1 MLDELLELDD
11 ELLELDDELLELE
24 LDDELLELGDD
35 VTMNLC
41 EVERPPPSVANTVTL
56 AVPAAKAAMVTTL
69 PDKFT
74 LTRLLSDETA
84 SKSSSSPS
92 GSSKYPATSS
102 SATLLTSISMSL
114 ILPTRSGAR
123 LESELELEDELLL
136 ELDDEELLEL
146 DEELLELEDEELEDE
161 LLLLELEEL
170 LLELDDEEL
179 LLELDEEELDD
190 AMLFDDHLLDPSS
203 SGPTRPTPAYVQA
216 ASCVIPALT
225 TPPARSRRNARRSS
239 RWPESEPLVESCT

>member
-1 MLDELLELDD
+1 MLD

-56 AVPAAKAAMVTTL
+56 AVPAAKAAMATTL

-146 DEELLELEDEELEDE
+146 EDEELEDEELEDE
-161 LLLLELEEL
+161 LLLLLELDEL
-170 LLELDDEEL
+170 LLELEDEEL